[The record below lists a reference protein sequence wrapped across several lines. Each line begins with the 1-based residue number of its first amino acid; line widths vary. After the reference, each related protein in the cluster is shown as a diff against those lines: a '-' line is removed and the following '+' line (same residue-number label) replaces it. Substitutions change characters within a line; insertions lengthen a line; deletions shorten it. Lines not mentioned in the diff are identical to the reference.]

1 MIPTRRRIEYASGY
15 LALGMVKDAAAELR
29 AVAPAEASSPEVL
42 HLWIALYHETLEW
55 RRLVAVAQELARKAP
70 ELEQGWISWAY
81 ALRELEEV
89 EEAQTVLRE
98 AEARHGEASA
108 VLHYNLA
115 CYACLLGNFDEARR
129 RLKRAVEMDAEFRNS
144 AQEDPDLAALRDELE

>member
-1 MIPTRRRIEYASGY
+1 MIPTRRRIEYASGF

-29 AVAPAEASSPEVL
+29 AVAAADVDTPEVL
-42 HLWIALYHETLEW
+42 HLWIALYHETKEW
-55 RRLVAVAQELARKAP
+55 PRLVGVAERLAREAP

-89 EEAQTVLRE
+89 EAAQTVLRE
-98 AEARHGEASA
+98 AEPRHGEASA

-115 CYACLLGNFDEARR
+115 CYACLLGDRDEARR
-129 RLKRAVEMDAEFRNS
+129 RLATAVEMDADFAES
-144 AQEDPDLAALRDELE
+144 AREDPDLAAMRDELE